1 MFRDKNIMH
10 DEIEIDPLILEE
22 LLREED
28 LRARFERF
36 LETTAKDFIDKKI
49 KQYAG
54 EAEAAAAEIK
64 KKALGGGYEKE
75 IKAHLNATKGT
86 KKVIKDTAVSI
97 LVAKMA
103 KLFGLEPSSVLITA
117 VRQGLGEITLED
129 LENLENRDG
138 KTCTLIVDKLLDVL
152 LETLAAVILE
162 TITSLTKHVAGDRAK
177 AATGMVLPRAA
188 FAIDAFGPLIAGLG
202 KQQIINMIRET
213 PYIQEKKKS
222 FTKAICGIDVGF
234 TSTVNKVTNYIS
246 GKAASLTAAPETKTK
261 KKKTARQRAT
271 RHKAKKKKT
280 AWQRAQERARQKGK
294 KKKTAWQRAQEEVD

>member
-49 KQYAG
+49 KQYGG
-54 EAEAAAAEIK
+54 EAEAAAAKIK
-64 KKALGGGYEKE
+64 KEAATGAYEKE
-75 IKAHLNATKGT
+75 IKVHLNATKGT

-129 LENLENRDG
+129 LENLEKRDG
-138 KTCTLIVDKLLDVL
+138 ETCTLIVDKLLAIL
-152 LETLAAVILE
+152 LETIAAVILD
-162 TITSLTKHVAGDRAK
+162 TVASLTKHVAGRRAK
-177 AATGMVLPRAA
+177 ATVGTLVPRAA
-188 FAIDAFGPLIAGLG
+188 FAIDAFGPLVAGLG

-213 PYIQEKKKS
+213 PYIQKKKKS

-246 GKAASLTAAPETKTK
+246 GNAASLAAATRTKTK
-261 KKKTARQRAT
+261 KKKTY
-271 RHKAKKKKT
+271 
-280 AWQRAQERARQKGK
+280 WQRASQYKAK